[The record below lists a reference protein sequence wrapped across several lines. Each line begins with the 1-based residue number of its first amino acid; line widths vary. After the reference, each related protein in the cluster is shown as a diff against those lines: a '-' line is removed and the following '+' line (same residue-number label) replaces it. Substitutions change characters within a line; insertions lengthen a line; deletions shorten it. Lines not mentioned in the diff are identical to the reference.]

1 MNRFLRLINN
11 VITSNI
17 EGGYESEPVRKAV
30 TINLFSFIG
39 LFFMLFY
46 ATESFVNNNF
56 KHALILSG
64 FAVFTIS
71 LFLFLRKTKS
81 YLVASHA
88 LILVMIVLEV
98 YLLVTGGNNNTG
110 ILWLYIFPILCL
122 FTVGVRAGIIY
133 IIFIFSFII
142 IIFYLDHSFAAKYN
156 PVLKSRFLSTFI
168 AITFIAITI
177 EFVRQK
183 TYNELIESNNKKTFY
198 LNKVM
203 DQQKEI
209 ISKSEKLK
217 KANKE
222 LEQHHNHLE
231 NLVKERT
238 KELEI
243 AKDKAEESDRLK
255 SAFLANMSHE
265 IRTPMNVIIGF
276 SSLLVDP
283 ESDEDLKEEMALH
296 IKQNIN
302 SLLKLIENII
312 SISAIEAGQI
322 EAKIVRVNIND
333 LLKDIHEDFKN
344 SFNTEKL
351 NFIYEN
357 EFARYTVET
366 NTDSHHLYN
375 ILSNL
380 LDNAFKFT
388 ESGEIRFGFRKY
400 TEDKKPYIQFYVKD
414 TGIGL
419 NEEQQIQVF
428 NRFTKAVNSKKK
440 LYRGAG
446 LGLSIC
452 KNLVKLLGGKI
463 WVESQPDYGSVF
475 KFNIPFDTSEINEKT
490 IHVKEV
496 SFNEYNWK
504 NKSVLIVDDEP
515 QNYSQLKIE
524 FTKTGVKVYY
534 ANNGME
540 AVNTLKNHN
549 IDVVLM
555 DIKMPVMNG
564 LEATRVIR
572 KDNPD
577 IPIIAQ
583 TAFAMENDE
592 RACLEVA
599 CSAYLQKPI
608 QKNQLFNILNK
619 FLS

>member
-1 MNRFLRLINN
+1 MNKFLRLINN
-11 VITSNI
+11 VITSNVD
-17 EGGYESEPVRKAV
+17 GGYESEPVRKAV

-39 LFFMLFY
+39 LFFMFFY
-46 ATESFVNNNF
+46 AVESYFNNNF
-56 KHALILSG
+56 KHALILIS
-64 FAVFTIS
+64 FAIFTIF
-71 LFLFLRKTKS
+71 LFLFLRKTKN
-81 YLVASHA
+81 YVVASHA
-88 LILVMIVLEV
+88 LILVMIFLEV
-98 YLLVTGGNNNTG
+98 YLLVTGGDNNTG

-122 FTVGVRAGIIY
+122 FTVGVRTGIIY
-133 IIFIFSFII
+133 IIFILSFIM
-142 IIFYLDHSFAAKYN
+142 IIFYLEPSFAAKYN

-168 AITFIAITI
+168 AVTFIAITF

-183 TYNELIESNNKKTFY
+183 TYNELMESNNKKTFY

-209 ISKSEKLK
+209 ILQSEKLK

-222 LEQHHNHLE
+222 LALHYNHLE
-231 NLVKERT
+231 NLVRERT

-243 AKDKAEESDRLK
+243 AKEKAEESDLLK

-265 IRTPMNVIIGF
+265 IRTPMNAIIGF

-283 ESDEDLKEEMALH
+283 EADEKLKEEMTIH

-312 SISAIEAGQI
+312 NISTIEAGQI
-322 EAKIVRVNIND
+322 ETKIARVNIND
-333 LLKDIHEDFKN
+333 LLEDIHEDFKN
-344 SFNTEKL
+344 SFNTEKI

-357 EFARYTVET
+357 EFTRNTVET
-366 NTDSHHLYN
+366 NTDSNHLYS

-388 ESGEIRFGFRKY
+388 EIGEIRYGFRKY
-400 TEDKKPYIQFYVKD
+400 TENKDPYLQFYVKD

-419 NEEQQIQVF
+419 DKEQQVQIF

-446 LGLSIC
+446 LGLAIC

-475 KFNIPFDTSEINEKT
+475 MFNIPFDNSEIKEKT
-490 IHVKEV
+490 IDYKKV

-504 NKSVLIVDDEP
+504 INK
-515 QNYSQLKIE
+515 Y
-524 FTKTGVKVYY
+524 
-534 ANNGME
+534 
-540 AVNTLKNHN
+540 
-549 IDVVLM
+549 
-555 DIKMPVMNG
+555 
-564 LEATRVIR
+564 
-572 KDNPD
+572 
-577 IPIIAQ
+577 
-583 TAFAMENDE
+583 
-592 RACLEVA
+592 
-599 CSAYLQKPI
+599 
-608 QKNQLFNILNK
+608 
-619 FLS
+619 